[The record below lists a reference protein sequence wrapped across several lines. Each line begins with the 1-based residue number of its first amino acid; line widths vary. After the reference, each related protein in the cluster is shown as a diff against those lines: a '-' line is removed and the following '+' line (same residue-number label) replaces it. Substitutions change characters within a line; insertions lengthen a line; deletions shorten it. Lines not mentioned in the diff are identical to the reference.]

1 MAEEKQVREAG
12 AEAVTNIIVVKN
24 MMIAVVYMIPMERGL
39 NRNIRDNSV
48 LLLRLFASRS
58 YED

>member
-1 MAEEKQVREAG
+1 MAEEKQVLEAG

-24 MMIAVVYMIPMERGL
+24 MMIAVPYMILMERGL
-39 NRNIRDNSV
+39 NRNIRDKSV